1 MEKNV
6 KKKVAKEKNKSV
18 RINVNLKIVRDTLEK
33 MNSEKSKL
41 GLDLLEEAVFM
52 KSTLGKLKQRILLDG
67 VVTDMCQGNY
77 SIDRAN
83 PALAQYNTLIKNYQN
98 CVKQILE
105 LLPEDFSHGDEDDDF
120 DEFNK

>member
-18 RINVNLKIVRDTLEK
+18 RINFNLKIVRDTLEK

-98 CVKQILE
+98 CIKQILE
-105 LLPEDFSHGDEDDDF
+105 LLPEGFSPGDEGDDF

>member
-1 MEKNV
+1 M
-6 KKKVAKEKNKSV
+6 KKRVQKKGNKSV
-18 RINVNLKIVRDTLEK
+18 RININLKSVRDTFEK
-33 MNSEKSKL
+33 MKSDKSKL
-41 GLDLLEEAVFM
+41 GLDLLDEAVFM
-52 KSTLGKLKQRILLDG
+52 KSTLKKLRNKVLSDG

-98 CVKQILE
+98 CIKQILE
-105 LLPEDFSHGDEDDDF
+105 LLPDEFGPSSDEEDDF